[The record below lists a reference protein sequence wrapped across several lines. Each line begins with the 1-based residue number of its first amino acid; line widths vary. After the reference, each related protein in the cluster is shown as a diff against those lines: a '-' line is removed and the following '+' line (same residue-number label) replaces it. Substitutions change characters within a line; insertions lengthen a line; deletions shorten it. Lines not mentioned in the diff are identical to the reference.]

1 MKDYVIRLISGL
13 IVILIMFGI
22 ADLFD
27 VKWLQDGNSNRILFI
42 LPVAFA
48 TSWIVSYILKK
59 RRLN

>member
-13 IVILIMFGI
+13 IVILIMFGS
-22 ADLFD
+22 ADWFD
-27 VKWLQDGNSNRILFI
+27 IKWLQERNSNRILFI

-59 RRLN
+59 RRRH